1 MKAKHQFSMS
11 RHKGYTLIEVLIA
24 LVIMSIG
31 MLGMAGLQMT
41 SLKQNQSAYMRSQ
54 ATLLA
59 YDIVDRMRA
68 NVDAVDSGD
77 YFAETST
84 TTGSCSSSNG
94 CTDAQMAATDLAQ
107 WRTVLATELPSGNGR
122 VCRGLNPE
130 AETAGAPTC
139 DSNSDTDLPVV
150 VFVWWNDERTDDAV
164 STQLAISTE
173 L

>member
-1 MKAKHQFSMS
+1 MQALRNMTQA
-11 RHKGYTLIEVLIA
+11 GYTLIEVLIA
-24 LVIMSIG
+24 LVVISIG
-31 MLGMAGLQMT
+31 MLGMAGLQVS

-68 NVDAVDSGD
+68 NIAAVDNGD
-77 YFAETST
+77 YFAATSKAVSTCST
-84 TTGSCSSSNG
+84 TAGCSDS
-94 CTDAQMAATDLAQ
+94 DMAATDLAQ
-107 WRTVLATELPSGNGR
+107 WREAIALELPSGNGR

-130 AETAGAPTC
+130 AETAGSPAC
-139 DSNSDTDLPVV
+139 ASNNNSALPIV
-150 VFVWWNDERTDDAV
+150 VFVWWNDERSKDEV